1 MSSAGAQCHHV
12 NHVSTQ
18 IPCALTVAAVSAV
31 AYVISGFVQNV
42 FICLLLAIAMMII
55 VLYIIEKRTK
65 AAEA

>member
-18 IPCALTVAAVSAV
+18 IPYAMTVAAVSAV
-31 AYVISGFVQNV
+31 AYVIAGFVQNV
-42 FICLLLAIAMMII
+42 FICLPLAIAMMII